1 MVHVIDVRHARLC
14 IFGLFVYI
22 PYVCVSSICLVSL
35 SKVEFIAG
43 KGLALSLGQLSIT
56 IPSTGFEIK
65 RRALGTKLH
74 CSGHVAGALSGMQ
87 VIETINITAIGSGGT
102 PHVTPSSAWTW
113 GKLAVGVTMTHS
125 ACKVIKDVV
134 QVRYESTMYAVC
146 RCT

>member
-1 MVHVIDVRHARLC
+1 
-14 IFGLFVYI
+14 
-22 PYVCVSSICLVSL
+22 
-35 SKVEFIAG
+35 
-43 KGLALSLGQLSIT
+43 
-56 IPSTGFEIK
+56 
-65 RRALGTKLH
+65 
-74 CSGHVAGALSGMQ
+74 MQ

-134 QVRYESTMYAVC
+134 QVCYESTMYAVC

>member
-1 MVHVIDVRHARLC
+1 MVVWICACTIMYFWFIRIYTLRL
-14 IFGLFVYI
+14 
-22 PYVCVSSICLVSL
+22 YVSPICLVSL
-35 SKVEFIAG
+35 SKVEFVAG

-65 RRALGTKLH
+65 KRALGTKLH

-87 VIETINITAIGSGGT
+87 VIETINITAVGSGGT

-125 ACKVIKDVV
+125 VCKVIKDVV

-146 RCT
+146 RFT